1 MIESWLNSKG
11 GAEVTGFDILKSIC
25 RMGISAPNE
34 TSEKRITIILK
45 ITLITA

>member
-1 MIESWLNSKG
+1 MIASWLKAKG

-34 TSEKRITIILK
+34 TSEKSMTIILK
-45 ITLITA
+45 MTLITA